1 MKTSIIWFT
10 TNLRIHDNKPLL
22 EAIAHSD
29 QILPVFILD
38 KSNFESTQ
46 FGTKKMGDFRLKFLL
61 ESLDALDQSLKEL
74 GSGLYFEVGDTKEI
88 ITSLV
93 EKYHVSSVYVTEPPA
108 YEEKKLVE
116 EIEKRCWFKKCTL
129 NTYETTTLFEL
140 NELPFPL
147 KNLPDVF
154 TKFRTIIEKECIVK
168 SPLPAPLSIKS
179 PAFEPF
185 RISEELQGEIAR
197 LSKDDRSAFPFLGGH
212 LAAHARLNSYFFETN
227 SVSKYKETR
236 NELIGADYS
245 TKFSPWLALGCI
257 SPREIIEQL
266 NTYETEVVKN
276 ESTYWVYFELLWR
289 EYFHWAM
296 RKYGEKFF
304 FSNGIKAQ
312 SPLVRKIQMEQINI
326 WKNGQTGNEFVD
338 ANMRELMCTGFMSN
352 RGRQNVASY
361 FCNDMQLDW
370 RFGASYF
377 EEQLL
382 DYDVCSNWCNWAYI
396 AGVGN
401 DPKGHRT
408 FNLEKQAKEYDKFN
422 NYRTLW
428 IA

>member
-1 MKTSIIWFT
+1 
-10 TNLRIHDNKPLL
+10 
-22 EAIAHSD
+22 
-29 QILPVFILD
+29 
-38 KSNFESTQ
+38 
-46 FGTKKMGDFRLKFLL
+46 
-61 ESLDALDQSLKEL
+61 
-74 GSGLYFEVGDTKEI
+74 
-88 ITSLV
+88 
-93 EKYHVSSVYVTEPPA
+93 
-108 YEEKKLVE
+108 
-116 EIEKRCWFKKCTL
+116 L
-129 NTYETTTLFEL
+129 NTYETATLFEL
-140 NELPFPL
+140 SELPFPL

-168 SPLPAPLSIKS
+168 LPLPAPISIKS
-179 PAFEPF
+179 PIFEPF
-185 RISEELQGEIAR
+185 RISEELQGKTAG
-197 LSKDDRSAFPFLGGH
+197 LPKDDRSAFPFLGGH

-236 NELIGADYS
+236 NELIGTDYS

-266 NTYETEVVKN
+266 NTYETEVVEN

-304 FSNGIKAQ
+304 LIHGIKAQ
-312 SPLVRKIQMEQINI
+312 SPLDRKIQMEQINI

-338 ANMRELMCTGFMSN
+338 ANMRELISTGFMSN

-361 FCNDMQLDW
+361 FCNDLQLDW
-370 RFGASYF
+370 RFGAAYF
-377 EEQLL
+377 EEQLV

-428 IA
+428 KA

>member
-1 MKTSIIWFT
+1 
-10 TNLRIHDNKPLL
+10 
-22 EAIAHSD
+22 
-29 QILPVFILD
+29 
-38 KSNFESTQ
+38 
-46 FGTKKMGDFRLKFLL
+46 
-61 ESLDALDQSLKEL
+61 
-74 GSGLYFEVGDTKEI
+74 
-88 ITSLV
+88 
-93 EKYHVSSVYVTEPPA
+93 
-108 YEEKKLVE
+108 
-116 EIEKRCWFKKCTL
+116 
-129 NTYETTTLFEL
+129 
-140 NELPFPL
+140 
-147 KNLPDVF
+147 
-154 TKFRTIIEKECIVK
+154 
-168 SPLPAPLSIKS
+168 
-179 PAFEPF
+179 
-185 RISEELQGEIAR
+185 
-197 LSKDDRSAFPFLGGH
+197 
-212 LAAHARLNSYFFETN
+212 
-227 SVSKYKETR
+227 
-236 NELIGADYS
+236 
-245 TKFSPWLALGCI
+245 
-257 SPREIIEQL
+257 
-266 NTYETEVVKN
+266 
-276 ESTYWVYFELLWR
+276 
-289 EYFHWAM
+289 M

-370 RFGASYF
+370 RFGAAYF

>member
-38 KSNFESTQ
+38 KSNFESTP

-61 ESLDALDQSLKEL
+61 ESLEALDQSLKEL
-74 GSGLYFEVGDTKEI
+74 GSGLYFEVGDTEEVI
-88 ITSLV
+88 ASLV

-108 YEEKKLVE
+108 FEERKLVE

-129 NTYETTTLFEL
+129 NTYETATLFEL

-154 TKFRTIIEKECIVK
+154 TKFRTIIEKECIVTP
-168 SPLPAPLSIKS
+168 PLHAPLSIKS
-179 PAFEPF
+179 PLFEPF
-185 RISEELQGEIAR
+185 KISSELEEKMAGLPE
-197 LSKDDRSAFPFLGGH
+197 DNRSAFPFSGGH
-212 LAAHARLNSYFFETN
+212 LAVHTRLNSYFFETN

-236 NELIGADYS
+236 NELIGTDYS

-266 NTYETEVVKN
+266 NTYEREVVKN

-289 EYFHWAM
+289 EYFHWVM
-296 RKYGEKFF
+296 RKYREKFF
-304 FSNGIKAQ
+304 FLNGIKAQ
-312 SPLVRKIQMEQINI
+312 SPLVRKVQMEQIDT

-338 ANMRELMCTGFMSN
+338 ANMRELKCTGFMSN

-361 FCNDMQLDW
+361 FCNDLQLDW
-370 RFGASYF
+370 RYGAAYF
-377 EEQLL
+377 EEQLV

>member
-29 QILPVFILD
+29 QILPVFVLD
-38 KSNFESTQ
+38 KSNFELTP

-61 ESLDALDQSLKEL
+61 ESLEALDQSLKEL

-88 ITSLV
+88 IASLV

-108 YEEKKLVE
+108 YEERKLVE

-129 NTYETTTLFEL
+129 NTYETATLFEL
-140 NELPFPL
+140 SELPFPL

-154 TKFRTIIEKECIVK
+154 TKFRTIIEKECIVTP
-168 SPLPAPLSIKS
+168 PLPAPLLIKS

-185 RISEELQGEIAR
+185 RISKELQGKIAR
-197 LSKDDRSAFPFLGGH
+197 LPKDDRSAFPFLGGH

-236 NELIGADYS
+236 NELIGTDYS
-245 TKFSPWLALGCI
+245 TKFSPWLSLGCI

-266 NTYETEVVKN
+266 NTYEREVVKN

-289 EYFHWAM
+289 EYFHWVM
-296 RKYGEKFF
+296 RKYRENFF
-304 FSNGIKAQ
+304 FLNGIKAQ
-312 SPLVRKIQMEQINI
+312 SPVDRKVQMEQIDT

-338 ANMRELMCTGFMSN
+338 ANMRELKCTGFMSN

-361 FCNDMQLDW
+361 FCNDLQLDW
-370 RFGASYF
+370 RYGAAYF
-377 EEQLL
+377 EEQLV

-408 FNLEKQAKEYDKFN
+408 FNLEKQTKEYDKFN

>member
-10 TNLRIHDNKPLL
+10 TNLRVNDNKPLL

-29 QILPVFILD
+29 QILPVFVLD
-38 KSNFESTQ
+38 KSNFELTP

-61 ESLDALDQSLKEL
+61 ESLQVLDQSLKEL

-88 ITSLV
+88 IASLV
-93 EKYHVSSVYVTEPPA
+93 EKHHISSVYVTEPPA
-108 YEEKKLVE
+108 YEERKLVE

-179 PAFEPF
+179 PAFESF
-185 RISEELQGEIAR
+185 RIPTELEEQIAR
-197 LSKDDRSAFPFLGGH
+197 LPKDDRSAFPFLGGH

-304 FSNGIKAQ
+304 FLNGIKAQ
-312 SPLVRKIQMEQINI
+312 SPLDRKIQMEQINI

-338 ANMRELMCTGFMSN
+338 ANMRELMFTGFMSN

-361 FCNDMQLDW
+361 FCNDLQLDW
-370 RFGASYF
+370 RFGAAYF
-377 EEQLL
+377 EEQLV